1 MLFNSLAF
9 MLFLPIVFA
18 GYWLIYYPKDGQAV
32 SQRRLWL
39 QNLFVVI
46 ASYVFYGWWDWR
58 FLLLISFTSL
68 WAWGSSLALGNL
80 AARPIR
86 KGLSTTG
93 ERPGRVKE
101 KWIVAGALIVN
112 LGILGVFKY
121 YNFFLDNAVALLNA
135 IGLQA
140 HPTSLQIILP
150 VGISFY
156 TFQALSYVID
166 VYRGDIKPTKD
177 VVAFL
182 AFVSFFPQLVAG
194 PIERATNLLPQF
206 LKPRRFA
213 FDAARHGLCLI
224 AYGLFKK
231 MVVADTLS
239 QYVDKSFGDPFFYSS
254 VTCIIGAVFFSL
266 QIYCDFSGYSDVARG
281 VARLFGFELMVNFD
295 RPYLSRSFS
304 EFWRRWHISLS
315 SWFKDYVYIPLGG
328 NRVPMPRLI
337 CNLWIVFLL
346 SGLWHGASWAFI
358 AWGGFHALYLSIGVL
373 KTKVLGKN
381 RRSNLI
387 SSIVSVAVVNVGA
400 IFAWIFFRAGTIDNA
415 IVYLKA
421 LFRCKF
427 ETSLMALCAGIGP
440 MQFGFCLVAAG
451 LLGLSYC
458 GPRDC
463 RYVTCR
469 SAFVFIMLCIASIVF
484 LGMPS
489 GGEFIYF
496 RF

>member
-1 MLFNSLAF
+1 MLFNSLVF
-9 MLFLPIVFA
+9 GVFLPLVFA
-18 GYWLIYYPKDGQAV
+18 GYWLI
-32 SQRRLWL
+32 SSRRLTL
-39 QNLFVVI
+39 QNLFIVV

-58 FLLLISFTSL
+58 FLLLITLTAVWSWVSGL
-68 WAWGSSLALGNL
+68 HLARLKCELGRKWVV
-80 AARPIR
+80 AA
-86 KGLSTTG
+86 
-93 ERPGRVKE
+93 
-101 KWIVAGALIVN
+101 ALIVN

-121 YNFFLDNAVALLNA
+121 YNFFAENAVALLEM
-135 IGLQA
+135 IGFRA
-140 HPTSLQIILP
+140 HLTTLNIILP

-166 VYRGDIKPTKD
+166 VYRKDIEPTKD
-177 VVAFL
+177 LIAFL

-206 LKPRRFA
+206 LKPRQ
-213 FDAARHGLCLI
+213 FDYNAATHGICLM
-224 AYGLFKK
+224 AYGLCKK

-239 QYVDKSFGDPFFYSS
+239 QYCDKVFGDPMFYSS
-254 VTCIIGAVFFSL
+254 LTCIIGACFFSL

-281 VARLFGFELMVNFD
+281 VARLFGFELMQNFD

-328 NRVPMPRLI
+328 SRVAFPILI
-337 CNLWIVFLL
+337 RNLWIVFLL

-358 AWGGFHALYLSIGVL
+358 VWGALHALYLSVGAVRTKWLGKTATTGKLATVGSVILVNIGV
-373 KTKVLGKN
+373 V
-381 RRSNLI
+381 
-387 SSIVSVAVVNVGA
+387 
-400 IFAWIFFRAGTIDNA
+400 FAWIFFRAGTIGNA

-421 LFRCKF
+421 LFRCHF
-427 ETSLMALCAGIGP
+427 STTLMALCAGLGP

-451 LLGLSYC
+451 LLLASYLM
-458 GPRDC
+458 PRDC
-463 RYVTCR
+463 RFETVAGR
-469 SAFVFIMLCIASIVF
+469 FAFTLACIAAIVFI
-484 LGMPS
+484 GMPS